1 MVVGHIGLMEFG
13 VAWINSMWQAFP
25 HKAPAEKGH
34 SVCAGNPGS
43 SPWDF
48 HIVSDILVLEQSQII
63 PSESLAAWR
72 V

>member
-34 SVCAGNPGS
+34 SVCAGKPGS

-48 HIVSDILVLEQSQII
+48 HIVSDILVLE
-63 PSESLAAWR
+63 
-72 V
+72 